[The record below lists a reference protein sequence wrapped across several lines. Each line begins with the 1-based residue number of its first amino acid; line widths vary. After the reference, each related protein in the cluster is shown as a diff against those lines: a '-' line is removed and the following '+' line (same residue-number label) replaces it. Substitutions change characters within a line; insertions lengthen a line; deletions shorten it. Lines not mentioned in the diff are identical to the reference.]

1 MYLTHYRT
9 EGGLNMTDNK
19 NPFNIFQR
27 SAAEIEQI
35 VIMVR
40 LNLYNREVP
49 YGAQAIRRHLE
60 QLDDEIV
67 TPLPS
72 LATINRILHRNG
84 LTHRRTGHYS

>member
-1 MYLTHYRT
+1 MI
-9 EGGLNMTDNK
+9 GNK
-19 NPFNIFQR
+19 NPFRNIQR

-40 LNLYNREVP
+40 LNLYNQDVP

-72 LATINRILHRNG
+72 LSTINRILHRNG

>member
-1 MYLTHYRT
+1 MI
-9 EGGLNMTDNK
+9 GNK

-40 LNLYNREVP
+40 LNLYNRDVP
-49 YGAQAIRRHLE
+49 YGAQAIRRHLQ
-60 QLDDEIV
+60 QLDDEIL

-72 LATINRILHRNG
+72 LTTINRILHRNG

>member
-1 MYLTHYRT
+1 
-9 EGGLNMTDNK
+9 MTDNK

-40 LNLYNREVP
+40 LNLYNRDVP
-49 YGAQAIRRHLE
+49 CGAQAIRR

-67 TPLPS
+67 RPLPS
-72 LATINRILHRNG
+72 LSTINRILHRNG